1 MSLFVT
7 FSKMVVIMFAIAMGY
22 LANKKGFFN
31 EEVNKK
37 MTKVVLNITL
47 PAMILSTVMTGDGM
61 PPVETTLSML
71 KVSLVFYGL
80 EGVFTLFL
88 PRVLGGTSKQKGVW
102 RHSLM
107 FPNLAFIGYPVIE
120 ALFGKSALFYATI
133 LCLPYNILTYS
144 IGPAMLGGSSR
155 FRVKD
160 LCTPM
165 MITAV
170 ISLGI
175 ALSGLQFPALVGDM
189 FDFVG
194 GITAP
199 FSLLILGSV
208 LAGTCLVF
216 TVLSIRKTLAMV
228 MPLDNIWMILGLA
241 AAISLI
247 AAGYFLWA
255 GKRVPFLQ
263 YFVVCLYFAL
273 HMICRYREWSGNPQ
287 TEDYIFA
294 IFACICLAMFSYHR
308 AAFCTG
314 LGQRRMLLFFGL
326 MALFFCPSMLLGSN
340 DTLFYLAGTIW
351 AATNLCTIDPPQTK
365 SKEE

>member
-7 FSKMVVIMFAIAMGY
+7 FSKMVVIMFAVAMGY

-208 LAGTCLVF
+208 LAGMHAKEVFAQPKMWIFSAIRLFLLPAILLVILRQMNLDQVALGVAVIEMAMPVAVNGVMLCMEYDGDVDMMAQSIF
-216 TVLSIRKTLAMV
+216 VTTILSMV
-228 MPLDNIWMILGLA
+228 TIP
-241 AAISLI
+241 
-247 AAGYFLWA
+247 
-255 GKRVPFLQ
+255 
-263 YFVVCLYFAL
+263 VV
-273 HMICRYREWSGNPQ
+273 
-287 TEDYIFA
+287 
-294 IFACICLAMFSYHR
+294 AMF
-308 AAFCTG
+308 
-314 LGQRRMLLFFGL
+314 L
-326 MALFFCPSMLLGSN
+326 
-340 DTLFYLAGTIW
+340 
-351 AATNLCTIDPPQTK
+351 
-365 SKEE
+365 